1 MKSFR
6 LTIKNYRC
14 FVADAPVVVE
24 IREGF
29 TALVGPNNSGKSS
42 LLKFFYELQQIW
54 EKFRNTNHEILTVL
68 KGGMLGINYR
78 DVVDPEELF
87 CDASTGDLEFV
98 LEILDFDPKQSDIP
112 VIHGVRGI
120 AQRSQPVNWKFEF
133 LYGQKLKKA
142 VVPANQHQRLQS
154 RAKNQLGQMIVNAS
168 DVSFDFSDFC
178 DVMDHLSNI
187 LFVPAFRNVINTGS
201 GEYYGMLVG
210 SSFVDEW
217 HRWKAG
223 LNKAQS
229 RAMAQAT
236 EDIRAVFEFE
246 SLEIN
251 AAEKGSTLA
260 VWINE
265 RQYRLAEL
273 GSGLSQFILI
283 FGNVA
288 IKRPSIILIDE
299 PETNLHPSLQIAF
312 LTALARY
319 SGGNIVFATHSI
331 GLARSTAE
339 FIYSFRRGQAE
350 FPSVRLFEQT
360 PNYAEFVG
368 EMSFAAYK
376 ELGCNSILL
385 VEGVTDVKTFQQF
398 LRKLK
403 VDAKVVAIPLGG
415 DAMARG
421 GVEHE
426 LEEIKRITPDV
437 YAIVDSERAGEDKP
451 PIKARSDFEKSCE
464 RLQIRVHLTNRR
476 ATENYFTDDAIKEE
490 LGVDY
495 SSLGHYEA
503 LKDAPNAWSKSQ
515 DNWRIAS
522 RMTRQDIE
530 NTDVGQFLLE
540 VLGPPDSTT

>member
-1 MKSFR
+1 M
-6 LTIKNYRC
+6 TIKNYRC
-14 FVADAPVVVE
+14 FVADAPVVIE

-42 LLKFFYELQQIW
+42 MLKFFHELKHFW
-54 EKFRNTNHEILTVL
+54 EKFRNTNQEILTVL
-68 KGGMLGINYR
+68 KGGMIGINYNE
-78 DVVDPEELF
+78 VIDPEELL

-98 LEILDFDPKQSDIP
+98 LEILDIDPKQSDIP
-112 VIHGVRGI
+112 VIHGIRGI

-142 VVPANQHQRLQS
+142 VVPPDRLGKLQS
-154 RAKNQLGQMIVNAS
+154 LGKNQLGRLIVKAS

-187 LFVPAFRNVINTGS
+187 LFVPAFRNAINEGAAA
-201 GEYYGMLVG
+201 YYGMLVG
-210 SSFVDEW
+210 TSFVQAW
-217 HRWKAG
+217 HSWKAG

-236 EDIRAVFEFE
+236 EDIRAVFEFDT
-246 SLEIN
+246 LEIN
-251 AAEKGSTLA
+251 AAEKGNTLA
-260 VWINE
+260 VWING

-273 GSGLSQFILI
+273 GSGLAQFILI
-283 FGNVA
+283 FGNAA

-319 SGGNIVFATHSI
+319 SEGNIVFATHSI

-339 FIYSFRRGQAE
+339 IIYSFRRGQAE

-437 YAIVDSERAGEDKP
+437 YAIVDSERTGKDKP
-451 PIKARSDFEKSCE
+451 PIKARSDFKKSCE
-464 RLQIRVHLTNRR
+464 GLQIKVHLTDRR
-476 ATENYFTDDAIKEE
+476 ATENYFTEHAIKEV
-490 LGVDY
+490 LGDKY
-495 SSLGHYEA
+495 SSLGHYDS
-503 LKDAPNAWSKSQ
+503 LKTAPNSWNKSQ

-540 VLGPPDSTT
+540 VLGPPDSTI